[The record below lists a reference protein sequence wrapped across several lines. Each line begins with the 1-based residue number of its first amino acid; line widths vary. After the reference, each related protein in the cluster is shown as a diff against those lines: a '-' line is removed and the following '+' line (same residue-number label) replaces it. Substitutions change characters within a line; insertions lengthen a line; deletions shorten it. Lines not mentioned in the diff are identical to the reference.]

1 MFIWVCSVNIV
12 EVSVAQSRW
21 KILKI
26 WKFSIFNILFG
37 QSTLS
42 RLFKLSLA
50 SAKTNYISIE
60 SLFCHEFNTKKI
72 IIVKALCRIQWRSE
86 DMVNFLSEVNVR
98 PDFCYRLYLCK
109 ISPYRL
115 NSQIILQVQFTKSF
129 HVSIEEGEQ
138 LNFKLKFYLNNDH
151 SNNPH
156 RS

>member
-1 MFIWVCSVNIV
+1 MEILEIFICAIILTSVPP
-12 EVSVAQSRW
+12 SLQQMGQSRD
-21 KILKI
+21 K
-26 WKFSIFNILFG
+26 
-37 QSTLS
+37 
-42 RLFKLSLA
+42 
-50 SAKTNYISIE
+50 
-60 SLFCHEFNTKKI
+60 
-72 IIVKALCRIQWRSE
+72 IVKVKNRDLELKCLLNETHEKFNKNSTVTWWLKNSCKFPQCLVKSSNTEFEEISCDSCGTSMILDDLTAQNGI
-86 DMVNFLSEVNVR
+86 
-98 PDFCYRLYLCK
+98 YLCK